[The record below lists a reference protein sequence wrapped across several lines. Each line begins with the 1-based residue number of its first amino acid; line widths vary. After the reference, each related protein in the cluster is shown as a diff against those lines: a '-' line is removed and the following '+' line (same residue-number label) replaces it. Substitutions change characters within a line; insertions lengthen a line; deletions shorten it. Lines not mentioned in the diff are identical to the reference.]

1 MEQTGKK
8 KRLIKPLQHRKTFED
23 TCGYQEELR
32 FLIETKISRN
42 IGMSFQEAERCRFI
56 FPRAILS
63 HAIVQFQF
71 QNDDGRI
78 TVFRHL
84 GTLFSQL
91 IKLRGSK
98 IMLTDSQS
106 GQKYHVEIR
115 ELWIALLNELEYFFP
130 YARNEAL
137 HISPE
142 VPTMEGST
150 SYDFSADTNVHS

>member
-1 MEQTGKK
+1 MDRRGKK
-8 KRLIKPLQHRKTFED
+8 KILIKPLQHRKTFED

-32 FLIETKISRN
+32 FLIESKIRKN
-42 IGMSFQEAERCRFI
+42 IGMSFQEADRSRFI
-56 FPRAILS
+56 FPRAVLS
-63 HAIVQFQF
+63 HAVLQFQF
-71 QNDDGRI
+71 QNEDGRI

-84 GTLFSQL
+84 GIFFSQV
-91 IKLRGSK
+91 IKLRGNK

-115 ELWIALLNELEYFFP
+115 ELWIALLNELEFFFP

-142 VPTMEGST
+142 IPVMEGST
-150 SYDFSADTNVHS
+150 SYKFSADAD